1 MRERDV
7 RYWPTAD
14 MRKCTAH
21 VCFGGGVER
30 TDAEQNGITQ
40 GFLVFFSFEKPACLN
55 SCVNKT
61 PSPSGRPPAIRVL
74 ICGGN
79 RRPFR
84 SNEWRKLTRP
94 RRKNPLGFVGGI
106 ALNAARKKPRARQEG
121 GTARDHRRPGPL
133 LFSEK

>member
-1 MRERDV
+1 MSAIGPQR
-7 RYWPTAD
+7 TCASALH
-14 MRKCTAH
+14 MSAL
-21 VCFGGGVER
+21 GGVER
-30 TDAEQNGITQ
+30 TAAEQNGITQ

-55 SCVNKT
+55 GCVNKT

-94 RRKNPLGFVGGI
+94 RRKNPLGFLGASRLTPLVKSRERG
-106 ALNAARKKPRARQEG
+106 
-121 GTARDHRRPGPL
+121 RRG
-133 LFSEK
+133 